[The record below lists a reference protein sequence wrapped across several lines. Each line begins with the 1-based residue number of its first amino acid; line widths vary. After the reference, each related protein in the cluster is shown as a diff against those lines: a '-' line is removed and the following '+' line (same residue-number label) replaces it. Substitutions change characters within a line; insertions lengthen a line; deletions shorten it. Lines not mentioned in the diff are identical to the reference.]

1 MLRTRVI
8 PVLLLKEESLIKTIQ
23 FGKYGYIGD
32 PINTCR
38 IFNELEVDELCFLDI
53 SASKDIKEPDY
64 KILQEI
70 SNECFMPL
78 SYGGGINSYEK
89 AEKVFKIGFE
99 KIIINSASFT
109 HPEMI
114 TEIARVYGSQAVVI
128 AVDVKKNFWGKYE
141 VFSVS
146 GTVNHKKNPV
156 DWVKEVE
163 NLGAGEILLTSID
176 REGTWKGLDVEL
188 IRKITDSTNLP
199 VIAHGGAGTIQHIDD
214 AVRNGNASAV
224 ALGSM
229 VVYQKQGLGVLVNF
243 PDKQLLEQ
251 IHS

>member
-8 PVLLLKEESLIKTIQ
+8 PVLLLKDESLVKTIQ

-53 SASKDIKEPDY
+53 SASKEKKEPDY

-78 SYGGGINSYEK
+78 SYGGGIDSFEK

-99 KIIINSASFT
+99 KIILNSASFT
-109 HPEMI
+109 HPEVI
-114 TEIARVYGSQAVVI
+114 AEIARVYGSQAVVI
-128 AVDVKKNFWGKYE
+128 AVDVRKNFWGKYE
-141 VFSVS
+141 VFGVS

-163 NLGAGEILLTSID
+163 TLGAGEILLTSID

-188 IRKITDSTNLP
+188 VRKITDTTSLP
-199 VIAHGGAGTIQHIDD
+199 VVAHGGAGSIQHIED
-214 AVRNGNASAV
+214 VVKGGNASAV

-243 PDKQLLEQ
+243 PDKQVLEKH
-251 IHS
+251 IN

>member
-8 PVLLLKEESLIKTIQ
+8 PVLLLKDESLVKTIQ

-53 SASKDIKEPDY
+53 SASKEKKEPDY

-78 SYGGGINSYEK
+78 SYGGGIDSFEK

-99 KIIINSASFT
+99 KIILNSASFT
-109 HPEMI
+109 HPEVI
-114 TEIARVYGSQAVVI
+114 AEIARVYGSQAVVI
-128 AVDVKKNFWGKYE
+128 AVDVRKNFWGKYE
-141 VFSVS
+141 VFGVS

-188 IRKITDSTNLP
+188 VRKITDTTSLP
-199 VIAHGGAGTIQHIDD
+199 VVAHGGAGSIQHIED
-214 AVRNGNASAV
+214 VVKGGNASAV

-243 PDKQLLEQ
+243 PDKQVLEKH
-251 IHS
+251 IN